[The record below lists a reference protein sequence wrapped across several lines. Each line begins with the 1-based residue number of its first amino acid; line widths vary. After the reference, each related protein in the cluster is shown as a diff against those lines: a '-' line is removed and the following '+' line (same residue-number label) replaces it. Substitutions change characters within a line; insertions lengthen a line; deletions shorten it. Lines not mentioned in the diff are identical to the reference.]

1 MLIYEYSPMNSN
13 PMSQQYNG
21 LEAQPSDDLQ
31 KLNLSAA
38 LTSLIRKQNNG
49 GDYWLLQNLIDDDE

>member
-1 MLIYEYSPMNSN
+1 MNSN

-31 KLNLSAA
+31 KLNLPAA
-38 LTSLIRKQNNG
+38 LTSLIREQNNG